1 MEIIYRRCP
10 RRPDLELRNLF
21 FEGARAR
28 SRYCKRQLHQDHHN
42 QPGSICSTYAFS
54 RSASSSSAKS
64 SLDAARTFP
73 RSSQPA
79 ERRLAA
85 LEEKAK
91 QVLQNPELPSEESC
105 QSILQSCEE
114 FARLFTSVGPIS
126 GSSSTAGGQSAISSL
141 LSVIDEKKGL
151 GGGAVS
157 QAHVQYIP
165 SFRNKIAKQVSAL
178 ADGIIMDSR
187 VFITAAML
195 AFYVSTQALLGFHKP
210 IPQAFVLYAQKPLP
224 RPGISPSQY
233 RAPNPNKASA
243 AIPLP
248 IAIAGLNVAI
258 ENRDLPVC
266 LDIINTS
273 VGTQA
278 FRRAKFV
285 RRALLPIVGFALAPA
300 AAYALASQVSTF
312 QNTMDPSTA
321 RNIAFAGLI
330 TYISCTGTIGY
341 VALTTANDQMDRVT
355 WAQGMPL
362 WERWAR
368 EDERL
373 LIDNVAGAWGFKEP
387 SRKGE
392 EEGKDWEMLRE
403 WIGLKGMVLDKVALM
418 EGME

>member
-1 MEIIYRRCP
+1 MEIIFRRCP
-10 RRPDLELRNLF
+10 RRPDLELRKLLL
-21 FEGARAR
+21 EGARAR
-28 SRYCKRQLHQDHHN
+28 SRYCQRQLCLGQN
-42 QPGSICSTYAFS
+42 QPSIPSKNALS
-54 RSASSSSAKS
+54 KSASSTNAA
-64 SLDAARTFP
+64 LDAARNFP

-91 QVLQNPELPSEESC
+91 QVLQDPELPSEESC
-105 QSILQSCEE
+105 QSILQGCEE
-114 FARLFTSVGPIS
+114 FARSIASVPLSIS
-126 GSSSTAGGQSAISSL
+126 PSKGGQSAISSL
-141 LSVIDEKKGL
+141 LSVIDEKKGS
-151 GGGAVS
+151 GVVPH
-157 QAHVQYIP
+157 AHIQLMP

-178 ADGIIMDSR
+178 ADGIIRNPR
-187 VFITAAML
+187 VFITPGLL
-195 AFYVSTQALLGFHKP
+195 ASYVSAQSLLGFHKP

-224 RPGISPSQY
+224 RLGISPSQY
-233 RAPNPNKASA
+233 RAPNPSKASSA
-243 AIPLP
+243 VPLP
-248 IAIAGLNVAI
+248 IAIAGLNAAI
-258 ENRDLPVC
+258 ESRDLPVC

-273 VGTQA
+273 VGAQA
-278 FRRAKFV
+278 FRRAKFI
-285 RRALLPIVGFALAPA
+285 RRALLPIVGFTLAPA
-300 AAYALASQVSTF
+300 AAYALASQISTF

-355 WAQGMPL
+355 WVQGMPL

-373 LIDNVAGAWGFKEP
+373 LIDNIAGAWGFKEP

-392 EEGKDWEMLRE
+392 EEGKDWEMLRD
-403 WIGLKGMVLDKVALM
+403 WIGLRGMVLDKVALM

>member
-10 RRPDLELRNLF
+10 RRPDRELCKLF

-28 SRYCKRQLHQDHHN
+28 SRYCERQHN
-42 QPGSICSTYAFS
+42 QPSIPSKYAFS
-54 RSASSSSAKS
+54 RSASSANTSM
-64 SLDAARTFP
+64 DAARTFP

-79 ERRLAA
+79 ERRLAV

-114 FARLFTSVGPIS
+114 FARLFTSVPLP
-126 GSSSTAGGQSAISSL
+126 GSSSKGGQSAISSL
-141 LSVIDEKKGL
+141 LSVIDEKKGS
-151 GGGAVS
+151 GEVVPH
-157 QAHVQYIP
+157 AHVQLMP

-178 ADGIIMDSR
+178 ADGIIMNSR
-187 VFITAAML
+187 VFITPAML
-195 AFYVSTQALLGFHKP
+195 ASYVSTQSLLGFHKP
-210 IPQAFVLYAQKPLP
+210 IPQVFVLYAQKPLP

-233 RAPNPNKASA
+233 RAPNPNKASSA
-243 AIPLP
+243 VPLP
-248 IAIAGLNVAI
+248 IAIAGLNAAI

-355 WAQGMPL
+355 WVQGMPL

-403 WIGLKGMVLDKVALM
+403 WIGLRGMVLDKVALM

>member
-10 RRPDLELRNLF
+10 RRPDIELRKLL

-28 SRYCKRQLHQDHHN
+28 SRYCQRWLHQGQN
-42 QPGSICSTYAFS
+42 KSSIPSKNACS
-54 RSASSSSAKS
+54 RSASSTNPA
-64 SLDAARTFP
+64 LDAARSFP

-79 ERRLAA
+79 ERRLAT

-91 QVLQNPELPSEESC
+91 QVMQNPELPSEESC

-114 FARLFTSVGPIS
+114 FARSIASVPIS
-126 GSSSTAGGQSAISSL
+126 GSPSNGGQSAISSL
-141 LSVIDEKKGL
+141 LSVIDEKKGS
-151 GGGAVS
+151 GGFMPHAH
-157 QAHVQYIP
+157 AHVQLMP

-178 ADGIIMDSR
+178 ADGIIMNPR
-187 VFITAAML
+187 VFITPDML
-195 AFYVSTQALLGFHKP
+195 ASYVSTQSLLGFHKP

-224 RPGISPSQY
+224 RPGTSPSQY
-233 RAPNPNKASA
+233 RAPNPNKASSA
-243 AIPLP
+243 VPLP
-248 IAIAGLNVAI
+248 IAIAGLNAAI

-300 AAYALASQVSTF
+300 AAYALASQISTF

-355 WAQGMPL
+355 WVQGMPL

-403 WIGLKGMVLDKVALM
+403 WIGLRGMILDKVALM

>member
-10 RRPDLELRNLF
+10 RRPDIELRKLL

-28 SRYCKRQLHQDHHN
+28 SRYCQRRLHQGKN
-42 QPGSICSTYAFS
+42 QQPSIPSKNAFS
-54 RSASSSSAKS
+54 RSASSTNPT
-64 SLDAARTFP
+64 LDAARSFP

-105 QSILQSCEE
+105 QSILQGCEE
-114 FARLFTSVGPIS
+114 FARSIGSVPLS
-126 GSSSTAGGQSAISSL
+126 GSPSKGGQSAISSL
-141 LSVIDEKKGL
+141 LSVIDEKKGS
-151 GGGAVS
+151 GEVVS
-157 QAHVQYIP
+157 HAHVELLP

-178 ADGIIMDSR
+178 ADGIIMNPR
-187 VFITAAML
+187 VFITPDML
-195 AFYVSTQALLGFHKP
+195 ASYVNTQSLLGFHRP

-224 RPGISPSQY
+224 RPGTSPSHY
-233 RAPNPNKASA
+233 RAPNPNKASSA
-243 AIPLP
+243 VPLT
-248 IAIAGLNVAI
+248 IAIAGLNAAI

-278 FRRAKFV
+278 FRRAKFI

-355 WAQGMPL
+355 WVQGMPL

-403 WIGLKGMVLDKVALM
+403 WIGLRGMVLDKVALM

>member
-1 MEIIYRRCP
+1 MEIFYRRCP
-10 RRPDLELRNLF
+10 RRPDSELRKHL

-28 SRYCKRQLHQDHHN
+28 SRYCNRQLHQHQHN
-42 QPGSICSTYAFS
+42 QPSISSKYAFS
-54 RSASSSSAKS
+54 RSASSMANS

-79 ERRLAA
+79 ERKLAA
-85 LEEKAK
+85 LEEKSK

-114 FARLFTSVGPIS
+114 FARLFTSVPLSG
-126 GSSSTAGGQSAISSL
+126 GSSSTGGQSAISSL
-141 LSVIDEKKGL
+141 LSVIDEKRGSA
-151 GGGAVS
+151 GAVS

-178 ADGIIMDSR
+178 ADGIIMNSR
-187 VFITAAML
+187 VFITPAML
-195 AFYVSTQALLGFHKP
+195 ASYVSTQALLGFHKP

-224 RPGISPSQY
+224 RLGISPSQY

-248 IAIAGLNVAI
+248 VAIAGLNAAI

-403 WIGLKGMVLDKVALM
+403 WIGLRGMVLDKVALM